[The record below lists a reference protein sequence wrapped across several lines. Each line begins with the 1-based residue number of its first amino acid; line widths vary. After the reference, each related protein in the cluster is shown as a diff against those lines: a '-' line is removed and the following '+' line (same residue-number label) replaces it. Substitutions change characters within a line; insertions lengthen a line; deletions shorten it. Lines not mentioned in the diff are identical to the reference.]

1 MTGTTRIDRVL
12 CPIDF
17 SETSRHAVEQAAT
30 IAGWYRAQLTV
41 LHVYSP
47 VFMPIPM
54 LPAPADRVADAE
66 LQRVHDDLTAF
77 LTPTRIAG
85 VAVDQVV
92 DVGHPAASILARAA
106 RSPADLIVLG
116 THGAGGVEHVLLGSV
131 TEKVLRKATCP
142 VLTVPPRA
150 RATSRLP
157 FRRIVCAVDFSEWSC
172 AALEL
177 ATSLAR
183 ESDAV
188 LDLVHV
194 LEWPW
199 DEPPPPVFTEL
210 PPEQAAALI
219 EFRRYL
225 VTSATNRLESAASE
239 AAGDRSAAK
248 VHILHGKPYV
258 QLLRVA
264 AGLGA
269 DLIVLG
275 VHGRN
280 PIDLAMFGSTTN
292 QIVRRAT
299 CPVLTLR
306 R

>member
-1 MTGTTRIDRVL
+1 MSGDVRIGRVL
-12 CPIDF
+12 CPVDF
-17 SETSRHAVEQAAT
+17 SETSRHAIEQAAA

-41 LHVYSP
+41 LHVYRP
-47 VFMPIPM
+47 VFMPVPM
-54 LPAPADRVADAE
+54 LPAPADRVADSE
-66 LQRVHDDLTAF
+66 LERVRHETRAF
-77 LTPTRIAG
+77 LGAAPVVG
-85 VAVDQVV
+85 VDVDVTV
-92 DVGHPAASILARAA
+92 DVGHAAAQILDRAA
-106 RSPADLIVLG
+106 ALPADLIVMG
-116 THGAGGVEHVLLGSV
+116 THGAGGFEHLMLGSV

-150 RATSRLP
+150 QVTSRLP
-157 FRRIVCAVDFSEWSC
+157 FKRIVCAVDFSEWSS
-172 AALEL
+172 AALVL
-177 ATSLAR
+177 AASLAQ
-183 ESDAV
+183 ESGAS

-199 DEPPPPVFTEL
+199 AEPPPPLFSEL
-210 PPEQAAALI
+210 PPEQAAALS

-225 VTSATNRLESAASE
+225 VTGATNRLESVASE
-239 AAGDRSAAK
+239 VAGDRSAV
-248 VHILHGKPYV
+248 VHVVHGKPYV
-258 QLLRVA
+258 ELLRMA
-264 AGLGA
+264 ADLGA

-280 PIDLAMFGSTTN
+280 PFDLAVFGSTTN